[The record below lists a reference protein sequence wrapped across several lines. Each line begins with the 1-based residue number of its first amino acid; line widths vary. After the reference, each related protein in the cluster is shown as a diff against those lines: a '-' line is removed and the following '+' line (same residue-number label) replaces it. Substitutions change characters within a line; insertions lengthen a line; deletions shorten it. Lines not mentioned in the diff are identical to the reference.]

1 MEYRKVVDINDL
13 LLSAVV
19 DTRLISARI
28 ISARIIDFILYLR
41 QKKHLSA
48 STIKVYV
55 SAVIHFYPMNDVTLN
70 RKKIVMYVGEYI
82 NKSKKMVLAWTGIWC
97 HRTKWWKGKRKKLQM
112 VVLGAKDLLLS
123 RMSRML
129 PGLIQRMMLYLR

>member
-1 MEYRKVVDINDL
+1 MEYQKVVDINDL

-19 DTRLISARI
+19 DTRL

-55 SAVIHFYPMNDVTLN
+55 SAVIHFYSMNDVTLN
-70 RKKIVMYVGEYI
+70 RKKIGMYVGEYI
-82 NKSKKMVLAWTGIWC
+82 KKAKRWYWPGQAYGVTG
-97 HRTKWWKGKRKKLQM
+97 RSGGKERE
-112 VVLGAKDLLLS
+112 
-123 RMSRML
+123 RNCRW
-129 PGLIQRMMLYLR
+129 